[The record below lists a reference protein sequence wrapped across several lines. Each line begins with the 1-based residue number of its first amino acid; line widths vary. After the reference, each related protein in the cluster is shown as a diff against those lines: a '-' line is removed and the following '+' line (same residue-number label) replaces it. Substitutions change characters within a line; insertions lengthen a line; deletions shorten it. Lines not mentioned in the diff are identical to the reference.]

1 MKLIRSLL
9 SITILLVVLINYG
22 RTTTEDTITLIPN
35 NYKGTVKIK
44 FNQKDGEKKL
54 YEGKSRVY
62 SIPKSG
68 ILKTQFEPQYGWHYP
83 KYFYV
88 TDKNE
93 RIPIQPIIQ
102 LTETVLDTLDINRT
116 YVYNFIHLGNTIKV
130 DSLGIETDLNNAEI
144 ILSIGNP
151 LLD

>member
-1 MKLIRSLL
+1 MLFNI
-9 SITILLVVLINYG
+9 G
-22 RTTTEDTITLIPN
+22 CTTTEDTITLIPN
-35 NYKGTVKIK
+35 NYTGTVKIK
-44 FNQKDGEKKL
+44 FNKKDGEEKL

-62 SIPKSG
+62 LIPKTG
-68 ILKTQFEPQYGWHYP
+68 ILKTQFEAQYGWHYP

-88 TDKNE
+88 TDEND

-102 LTETVLDTLDINRT
+102 LTEDVLDTLDIKKT
-116 YVYNFIHLGNTIKV
+116 YVYNFMHLGNTIKV

-144 ILSIGNP
+144 ILTIGNP